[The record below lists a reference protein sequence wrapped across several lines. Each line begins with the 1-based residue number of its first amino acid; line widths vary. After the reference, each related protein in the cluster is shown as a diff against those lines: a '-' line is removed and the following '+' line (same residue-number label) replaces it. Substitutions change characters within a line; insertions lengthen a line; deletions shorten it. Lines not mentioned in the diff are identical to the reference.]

1 MNLNLIQDVFA
12 QVNTTVPT
20 FGLETRFSS
29 LTLIFGFVTNL
40 IIGVGWSLVIIMV
53 ALGFVQY
60 VMSKGEKTA
69 VANAQQWLTYSI
81 IGGVGLFFVMVIKNL
96 ITTLLGATNVN
107 TGVGGNI
114 AL

>member
-1 MNLNLIQDVFA
+1 MNLINNVYAQAVNVTLPNFGIESKFNSLQTIFA
-12 QVNTTVPT
+12 
-20 FGLETRFSS
+20 
-29 LTLIFGFVTNL
+29 FVTNL

-96 ITTLLGATNVN
+96 ITTLLGASAVN
-107 TGVGGNI
+107 TTVGGNI